1 MWGFL
6 RAFDKK
12 LQELD
17 WNYKHTFYCFSG
29 DYSLLHTVC
38 ASAIELFSS
47 LPAMSL
53 QIQCLIYVQY

>member
-17 WNYKHTFYCFSG
+17 QNYKYTFYCFSG
-29 DYSLLHTVC
+29 DYGYLFTSHSVC
-38 ASAIELFSS
+38 KCNRIVFQSPCHDITN
-47 LPAMSL
+47 
-53 QIQCLIYVQY
+53 